1 MKNINFRG
9 GKGRLNREGRLIN
22 FLPLRRGGGLVRGR
36 GLIWEGS
43 LIEDLRYVV
52 ACQNLIITVPHFNFI
67 SLIFFSTTQL
77 TWVYHS
83 LVKNINFRGGK
94 GRLNREGG
102 LINFLPREVGG
113 GGLVRGRGLIWEGE
127 LNRGFTVC
135 CCLSEFNHNSASF
148 QFHFTYF
155 FLHKSAYMIFLW
167 GWSVPSVPKITL
179 K

>member
-9 GKGRLNREGRLIN
+9 RKGRLNREGGLIN
-22 FLPLRRGGGLVRGR
+22 FLSREGGGCLLEGE
-36 GLIWEGS
+36 GLFERGS

-67 SLIFFSTTQL
+67 SLIFFSTNQL

-83 LVKNINFRGGK
+83 SVKNINFRGGK
-94 GRLNREGG
+94 RRLNREGG
-102 LINFLPREVGG
+102 AYQLSSPEKG
-113 GGLVRGRGLIWEGE
+113 GGLVRGRVLIWEGE